1 MAKLTFAKETES
13 QNQHTK
19 KKQKILIVDDDQA
32 IHDITNMALESMSFS
47 DFEIEIY
54 SAYSASEAKK
64 ILNAHED
71 IALAMIDVVM
81 ETPEAGLELVNYIR
95 HELQNNFIRL
105 IVRTGQANDFPP
117 MHVIQHY
124 DINDFKE
131 KTELTLE
138 RLYTSIR
145 TSIQQYGQLIE
156 LQHKYE
162 ETYRQMTTDT
172 LTSLP
177 NRIKLIEDFS
187 KKINQ
192 TLILIDIIGF
202 SHINETNGYAAGDHV
217 LKTLGHFLTSNYSD
231 IYKVYHLN
239 NDVFALVTDKEHL
252 DNLPHHVEKIK
263 KDISKFSIVTDTL
276 NIHIETT
283 IGVAYQ
289 TEDDVL
295 QKAELALKEARNL
308 GRNQIK
314 FYSNDLKVIQQ
325 INNTNHWSPIIKHV
339 LENNDIMAYAQAI
352 YDLRNNSIDKY
363 ELLVRIKYKE
373 EIYSPH
379 HFIEA
384 AKNSGQ
390 VYNIFK
396 FMFEEGCKQASKTG
410 YKFSINLTANEF
422 YNEGLIEF
430 IESTIDIYAVDPKLL
445 SLEILESAAIT
456 HTDEIKDVILKI
468 HEIGLEFIV
477 DDFGVQC
484 SNFAQTGFLPLTT
497 LKIDGSFIENIDT
510 SEDSKIIVKTIQTFA
525 KEKGLKVIAEFV
537 SNQSIYD
544 EIMELGIEYAQGYYL
559 AMPVPVEDIQ

>member
-1 MAKLTFAKETES
+1 MRKL
-13 QNQHTK
+13 
-19 KKQKILIVDDDQA
+19 
-32 IHDITNMALESMSFS
+32 
-47 DFEIEIY
+47 
-54 SAYSASEAKK
+54 
-64 ILNAHED
+64 
-71 IALAMIDVVM
+71 
-81 ETPEAGLELVNYIR
+81 R
-95 HELQNNFIRL
+95 
-105 IVRTGQANDFPP
+105 
-117 MHVIQHY
+117 
-124 DINDFKE
+124 
-131 KTELTLE
+131 
-138 RLYTSIR
+138 
-145 TSIQQYGQLIE
+145 
-156 LQHKYE
+156 
-162 ETYRQMTTDT
+162 
-172 LTSLP
+172 SLP

-187 KKINQ
+187 KQSHQ

-217 LKTLGHFLTSNYSD
+217 LKTLGEFLKSDYGD

-252 DNLPHHVEKIK
+252 DNLPQHVEKIK

-289 TEDDVL
+289 TEEDVL

-325 INNTNHWSPIIKHV
+325 INNTNYWSPIIKHV
-339 LENNDIMAYAQAI
+339 LENNDMMAYAQAI
-352 YDLRNNSIDKY
+352 YDLEKNRIDKY

-396 FMFEEGCKQASKTG
+396 FMFEEGCKQASRTG
-410 YKFSINLTANEF
+410 YKFSINITANEF

-430 IESTIDIYAVDPKLL
+430 IASTVNFYAVDPKLL
-445 SLEILESAAIT
+445 SLEILESSAIS
-456 HTDEIKDVILKI
+456 HSNEIQDIILKI
-468 HEIGLEFIV
+468 HELGLEFIV

-510 SEDSKIIVKTIQTFA
+510 SSDSKIIVKTIQTFA

-537 SNQSIYD
+537 STQAVYE
-544 EIMELGIEYAQGYYL
+544 EIKKLGIEYAQGYYF
-559 AMPVPVEDIQ
+559 AKPVPVEDIE